1 MYMKVPHITVAENLL
16 VILESP
22 FYQRSLAYTM
32 GMSLK
37 IGEMP
42 NSDIKIWIMF
52 GPSYYVH
59 VQARSSFL
67 PLFSSLLQFVYIFSS
82 FFFQFQ
88 FSLKF
93 YNLGKVHGRKER
105 RLN

>member
-1 MYMKVPHITVAENLL
+1 MYMKVPHITVAENIL

-22 FYQRSLAYTM
+22 FYQLSLAYTM

-59 VQARSSFL
+59 VQACSSFL
-67 PLFSSLLQFVYIFSS
+67 HCSSLCTFFLFFLSISILFKILQF
-82 FFFQFQ
+82 
-88 FSLKF
+88 
-93 YNLGKVHGRKER
+93 R
-105 RLN
+105 

>member
-22 FYQRSLAYTM
+22 FYQLSLAYTM

-67 PLFSSLLQFVYIFSS
+67 PLFSSLLQFVYIF
-82 FFFQFQ
+82 FFFFLSISILFKILQF
-88 FSLKF
+88 
-93 YNLGKVHGRKER
+93 R
-105 RLN
+105 